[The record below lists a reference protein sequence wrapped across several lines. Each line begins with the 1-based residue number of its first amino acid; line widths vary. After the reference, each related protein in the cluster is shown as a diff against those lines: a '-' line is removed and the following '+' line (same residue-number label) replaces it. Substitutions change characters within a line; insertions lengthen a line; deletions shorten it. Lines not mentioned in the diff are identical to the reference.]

1 MKKIILLLFIVT
13 ACIGANAQLSKTKW
27 SGTLMLDQPV
37 NITLDFAKDTL
48 VAITPDGG
56 TLETMTFTVKDNVLS
71 ITKAFGQSDCGT
83 DVTGKYK
90 FDIKA
95 DSMEFTLVEDICYN
109 RAGVLDKTKWT
120 KVKK

>member
-1 MKKIILLLFIVT
+1 MKKIILFLFIVT
-13 ACIGANAQLSKTKW
+13 AGIGANAQLSKTKW

>member
-1 MKKIILLLFIVT
+1 MKKIILFLFIVT
-13 ACIGANAQLSKTKW
+13 AGIGANAQLSKTKW

-56 TLETMTFTVKDNVLS
+56 TLETMTFTVKANVLS